1 MPYPL
6 VRSIAA
12 DGNSSP
18 RDQGGR
24 RRRAF
29 ANHFKTAGQHPYTED
44 PIATLVSAA
53 LHRGG
58 STRPPPIHAIGA
70 IATLVSVALHQGVT
84 STLLTPASGSRSRHS
99 LVSPF
104 IKVGGPPSF

>member
-12 DGNSSP
+12 DGNTSP
-18 RDQGGR
+18 REQRGL

-44 PIATLVSAA
+44 PIATLVSVA
-53 LHRGG
+53 LHRGIN
-58 STRPPPIHAIGA
+58 SAV
-70 IATLVSVALHQGVT
+70 VSADEI
-84 STLLTPASGSRSRHS
+84 RSRRS
-99 LVSPF
+99 
-104 IKVGGPPSF
+104 